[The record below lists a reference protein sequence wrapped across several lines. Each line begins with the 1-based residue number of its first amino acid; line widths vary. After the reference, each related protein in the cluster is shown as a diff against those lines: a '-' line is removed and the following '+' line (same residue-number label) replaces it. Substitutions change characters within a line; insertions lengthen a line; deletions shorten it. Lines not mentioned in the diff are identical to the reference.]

1 MAYGGNDYANYSDE
15 ELIDRLRAGEKGIEE
30 YLCDK
35 YKDLVRKGAR
45 SMFILGGDTEDLIQE
60 GMIGLFKAVR
70 DYDCGRDASF
80 FTFAELCIN
89 RQIYTAVQASR
100 RKKHVPLNEA
110 ISLYSQVNASTEG
123 EGRFLLE
130 ELANDAGQDPEKMVL
145 DRERLKELEK
155 AIDESLSPFEKQ
167 VYDLYLTHMPT
178 SQIAKVLG
186 KNEKSTDNALQ
197 RLKGK
202 IKKVLDV
209 QNGNS

>member
-1 MAYGGNDYANYSDE
+1 MEHGINDYQGYSDE
-15 ELIDRLRAGEKGIEE
+15 ELIDRLRAGETEITD

-35 YKDLVRKGAR
+35 YKDLVRKGAK

-70 DYDCGRDASF
+70 DYDSGRDASF

-110 ISLYSQVNASTEG
+110 ISLYSQVDGAGDG

-130 ELANDAGQDPEKMVL
+130 ELADDSRQDPESLLL
-145 DRERLKELEK
+145 DKERVKELEQT
-155 AIDESLSPFEKQ
+155 IEESLSPFEKQ
-167 VYDLYLTHMPT
+167 VLDLYLAQMTT
-178 SQIAKVLG
+178 SQIARILG

-202 IKKVLDV
+202 LKKILK
-209 QNGNS
+209 

>member
-1 MAYGGNDYANYSDE
+1 MSDYENCSDE
-15 ELIDRLRAGEKGIEE
+15 ELIDRLRAGETQIAE

-35 YKDLVRKGAR
+35 YKNLVRKGAR

-70 DYDCGRDASF
+70 DFDSGRDASF

-100 RKKHVPLNEA
+100 RKKHVPLTEA
-110 ISLYSQVNASTEG
+110 VSLYSQVDPTGEG

-130 ELANDAGQDPEKMVL
+130 ELANDDGQDPEKVVL
-145 DRERLKELEK
+145 DRERLEELEK
-155 AIDESLSPFEKQ
+155 VIEETLSPFEKQ
-167 VYDLYLTHMPT
+167 VYDLYLTQMST
-178 SQIAKVLG
+178 SNIAKILG

-197 RLKGK
+197 RLKSK
-202 IKKVLDV
+202 LKKVLSEKR
-209 QNGNS
+209 QA

>member
-1 MAYGGNDYANYSDE
+1 MKLQDRDLKSKYEGATDE
-15 ELIDRLRAGEKGIEE
+15 ELILRLHEGEEGITE
-30 YLCDK
+30 YILNK
-35 YKDLVRKGAR
+35 YKNRVRSKAK
-45 SMFILGGDTEDLIQE
+45 SMYILGADSEDLIQE

-70 DYDCGRDASF
+70 DYDSGRDASF

-110 ISLYSQVNASTEG
+110 ISLYSQVDGAGDG

-130 ELANDAGQDPEKMVL
+130 ELADDSRQDPESLLL
-145 DRERLKELEK
+145 DKERVKELEQT
-155 AIDESLSPFEKQ
+155 IEESLSPFEKQ
-167 VYDLYLTHMPT
+167 VLDLYLAQMTT
-178 SQIAKVLG
+178 SQIARILG

-202 IKKVLDV
+202 LKKILK
-209 QNGNS
+209 

>member
-1 MAYGGNDYANYSDE
+1 MSDYENCSDE
-15 ELIDRLRAGEKGIEE
+15 ELIDRLRAGETQIAE

-35 YKDLVRKGAR
+35 YKNLVRKGAR

-70 DYDCGRDASF
+70 DFDSGRDASF

-110 ISLYSQVNASTEG
+110 VSLYSQVDPTGEG

-130 ELANDAGQDPEKMVL
+130 ELANDDGQDPEKVVL
-145 DRERLKELEK
+145 DRERLEELEK
-155 AIDESLSPFEKQ
+155 VIEETLSPFEKQ
-167 VYDLYLTHMPT
+167 VYDLYLTQMST
-178 SQIAKVLG
+178 SNIAKILG

-197 RLKGK
+197 RLKSK
-202 IKKVLDV
+202 LKKVLSEKR
-209 QNGNS
+209 QA

>member
-1 MAYGGNDYANYSDE
+1 MGNFKDYKACSDE
-15 ELIDRLRAGEKGIEE
+15 EPIDRLRAGETDITE

-70 DYDCGRDASF
+70 DYDSGRDASF

-100 RKKHVPLNEA
+100 RKKHIPLNEA
-110 ISLYSQVNASTEG
+110 VSFYSQGDNRE
-123 EGRFLLE
+123 EDGRLLLE
-130 ELANDAGQDPEKMVL
+130 ELTDEAMPDPERLFL
-145 DRERLKELEK
+145 DKERWEELEK
-155 AIDESLSPFEKQ
+155 MIESSLSPFEKQ
-167 VYDLYLTHMPT
+167 VFDLYLTQMST
-178 SQIAKVLG
+178 AQIARVLG

-202 IKKVLDV
+202 LRKIIRRDDD
-209 QNGNS
+209 